1 MTDTEFYA
9 EFIRRLGGD
18 LDAPGLARTPQR
30 MQEAYEF
37 LTAGYAMDI
46 TAELNGAIFEENY
59 DEMVVVKNIE
69 FYSLC
74 EHHLLPFFGRV
85 HVAYLPQGRLV
96 GLSKI
101 PRIVDVYSRRLQLQ
115 ERMTAQ
121 IARCLMEKLDPMG
134 VGVVCEAMHLCMAMR
149 GVQQTSSF
157 TTTSAME
164 GRFKSDARTRQEFLH
179 LTGTPPLDLT

>member
-1 MTDTEFYA
+1 MTNIEFYE

-18 LDAPGLARTPQR
+18 LNAPGLAKTPQR
-30 MQEAYEF
+30 MREAYEF
-37 LTAGYAMDI
+37 LTSGYEMDI
-46 TAELNGAIFEENY
+46 TEELNDAVFAEDY
-59 DEMVVVKNIE
+59 DEMVLVKNIE
-69 FYSLC
+69 FFSLC
-74 EHHLLPFFGRV
+74 EHHLLPFFGKI
-85 HVAYLPQGRLV
+85 HVAYLPQGRV
-96 GLSKI
+96 IGLSKI

-115 ERMTAQ
+115 ERMTVQ
-121 IARCLMEKLDPMG
+121 IAQCLMEQVEPMG

-179 LTGTPPLDLT
+179 LISNAPVDVM